1 MHVREDYFRCGSCRA
16 FRAERTDRMGRT
28 MGECGKRARRGQIAA
43 HDYACQDYRVDHDRL
58 IPGAKV
64 PEDDHLTPRERER
77 RRALEGASERMSRA
91 RPASTPRR
99 TYAEEP
105 APRPKLRDIP
115 LSLDGDD
122 AMDRDELKSILAEV
136 LDEALGVSDPP
147 MQRRY
152 RGGKVV
158 IQPADTDLA
167 AKEIEVDVLFKKITS
182 VRDKLRV
189 LEQKVNTADGLDQE
203 ERAALQGYI
212 TGCYGSL
219 KSFNFLF
226 ADREDWFQS

>member
-16 FRAERTDRMGRT
+16 FRPELTDRMGRT
-28 MGECGKRARRGQIAA
+28 MGECGKRARRGQVAA
-43 HDYACQDYRVDHDRL
+43 HDYACQDYRVEAERL

-64 PEDDHLTPRERER
+64 PEGADLTPRERER
-77 RRALEGASERMSRA
+77 RRALEGAAERMSRV
-91 RPASTPRR
+91 RTPTPRR
-99 TYAEEP
+99 VQEDEP
-105 APRPKLRDIP
+105 PRPKLSEIP

-122 AMDRDELKSILAEV
+122 AMDRQELKSILAEV

-158 IQPADTDLA
+158 IQPGDPELA
-167 AKEIEVDVLFKKITS
+167 AKEVEIDVLFRKITA

-189 LEQKVNTADGLDQE
+189 LEQKLNSAEGLEQE
-203 ERAALQGYI
+203 ERAVMQGYV
-212 TGCYGSL
+212 TACYGTL
-219 KSFNFLF
+219 KTFNFLF
-226 ADREDWFQS
+226 ADRDDWFQS